1 MGIFSK
7 RGYWHVVLHELTN
20 GFISSNMKPSQKAE
34 FLLNKIMIV
43 CGAKFAGSHP
53 SKTQHTIKRII
64 VEWVRSRPKNV
75 VDALAKHLHAK
86 IAKLQVAGSIR
97 NFELRKLCD
106 LRRSLGF
113 SVPNGT
119 KRTTNRSPFR
129 GGRGSAPR
137 RRHAAP
143 TRS

>member
-1 MGIFSK
+1 MG
-7 RGYWHVVLHELTN
+7 
-20 GFISSNMKPSQKAE
+20 

-43 CGAKFAGSHP
+43 CGATFVGSYP
-53 SKTQHTIKRII
+53 SKTQHTIRRII

-86 IAKLQVAGSIR
+86 IAKLQVTGSIR
-97 NFELRKLCD
+97 TFRIELRELCA

-113 SVPNGT
+113 SKP
-119 KRTTNRSPFR
+119 TTNRSPFR

-137 RRHAAP
+137 KGI
-143 TRS
+143 